1 MWLSIGL
8 PGVPGWLSSPRRRA
22 GGFTLL
28 EVVVAFTILAVA
40 MVGLMRAF
48 SSGLRGLDAAQVSTA
63 AVMHARSKLEEVGIA
78 IPLEDGERS
87 GEFDDGYQW
96 RVSMVPLEDPRTSDL
111 AAPMLPYRVEV
122 TVTAPGT
129 APGGRAF
136 TLDTVR
142 LGAFE

>member
-1 MWLSIGL
+1 MSN
-8 PGVPGWLSSPRRRA
+8 RRRRT

-48 SSGLRGLDAAQVSTA
+48 STGLRGLDAAQVSTA

-78 IPLEDGERS
+78 IPIEGGEQS
-87 GEFDDGYQW
+87 GEFDDGYEW

-111 AAPMLPYRVEV
+111 AAPVLPYRVQV
-122 TVTAPGT
+122 TVT

-136 TLDTVR
+136 SLDTVR